1 MKSRKI
7 LAVVLAML
15 MVMACVNLVAY
26 AQAIEEP
33 MDEIIVEVPVEG
45 EEPVSDEEPVADEE
59 PVSDEE
65 PVEDEE
71 PAVERKVVIS
81 YTIDTEEVMLGT
93 VVTLHAQ
100 LTGFEGVSYTVAW
113 EYADLTDGVAAA
125 WQEAEATGLEYS
137 YTINEQTSHLAW
149 RLRVNVVEESE
160 AAE

>member
-26 AQAIEEP
+26 AQAIEET

-45 EEPVSDEEPVADEE
+45 EEPVTDEEPAEG
-59 PVSDEE
+59 EE

-113 EYADLTDGVAAA
+113 EYADITDGEAAA

-137 YTINEQTSHLAW
+137 YTIDEQTSHLAW

>member
-33 MDEIIVEVPVEG
+33 VDEIIVEVPVEG
-45 EEPVSDEEPVADEE
+45 EEPVSDEEPV
-59 PVSDEE
+59 VDEE

-113 EYADLTDGVAAA
+113 EYADITNGEPTA

>member
-26 AQAIEEP
+26 AQAIEET

-45 EEPVSDEEPVADEE
+45 EEPVTDEEPAEG
-59 PVSDEE
+59 EE

-100 LTGFEGVSYTVAW
+100 LTGYEDVAYTLTW
-113 EYADLTDGVAAA
+113 ECAEISDGVIGA
-125 WQEAEATGLEYS
+125 WTEVDAHNAQYS
-137 YTINEQTSHLAW
+137 YTIDEQTSHLAW
-149 RLRVNVVEESE
+149 RLRVNVVEEPEASE
-160 AAE
+160 

>member
-15 MVMACVNLVAY
+15 MVMACANLVAY

-45 EEPVSDEEPVADEE
+45 EEPVTDEEPAEG
-59 PVSDEE
+59 EE

-100 LTGFEGVSYTVAW
+100 LTGYEDVAYTLTW
-113 EYADLTDGVAAA
+113 ECAEISDGVIGA
-125 WQEAEATGLEYS
+125 WTEVDAHNAQYS
-137 YTINEQTSHLAW
+137 YTIDEQTSHLAW
-149 RLRVNVVEESE
+149 RLRVNVVEEPEASE
-160 AAE
+160 

>member
-45 EEPVSDEEPVADEE
+45 EEPVTDEEPAEG
-59 PVSDEE
+59 EE

-100 LTGFEGVSYTVAW
+100 LTGYEDVAYTLTW
-113 EYADLTDGVAAA
+113 ECAEISDGVIGA
-125 WQEAEATGLEYS
+125 WTEVDAHNAQYS
-137 YTINEQTSHLAW
+137 YTIDEQTSHLAW

>member
-26 AQAIEEP
+26 AQAIEET

-45 EEPVSDEEPVADEE
+45 EEPVSDEVPVADEE

-100 LTGFEGVSYTVAW
+100 LTGYEDVAYTLTW
-113 EYADLTDGVAAA
+113 ECAEISDGVIGA
-125 WQEAEATGLEYS
+125 WTEVDAHNAQYS
-137 YTINEQTSHLAW
+137 YTIDEQTSHLAW